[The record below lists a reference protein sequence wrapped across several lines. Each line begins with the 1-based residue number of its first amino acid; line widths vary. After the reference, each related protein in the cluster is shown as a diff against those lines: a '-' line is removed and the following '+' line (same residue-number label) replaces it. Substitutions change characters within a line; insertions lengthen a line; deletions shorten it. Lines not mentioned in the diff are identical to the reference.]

1 MRKKIV
7 VCLFIIFFIILFNNK
22 IYANKIYA
30 DEPDNS
36 TTSKNDNQADNTGNQ
51 GIEEEE
57 NWLIDYITLDTHDVN
72 IKEITMNGS
81 INTVDD
87 STYPAYIEY
96 LQNVYGCQETDVIL
110 PPTPSS
116 IDPTMTFKTKIYIL
130 EPGDKQKKYKIQIG
144 GAKAD
149 NSGNTGTVLEVEED
163 ILINQYKYVKGKDE
177 WNVVLLGFPWK
188 LTYWSDYSIKIN
200 QLYLDDGSDK
210 SYEDKLNRGD
220 AVKTQDVTTVSE
232 TINDVK
238 DTLDDV
244 TDIIGNLHMKLYEI
258 KLMPFDAIQSVI
270 DMLQTVNYGGNK
282 RFLPWKITYPE
293 EELVFNKIV
302 IDNDKNQY
310 VNYTTGSDNLG
321 TNGQRVVFI
330 DENKSGLKTNMVS
343 EWIFGAKPQIPVIP
357 IDMYALAKGKV
368 EIFDI
373 NFLTGQNNK
382 DLHPDNSVWL
392 IIRNFISAVI
402 HVILYL
408 GASILI
414 IMLVLHGIS
423 LVKETIIAERSSPEE
438 RKKHIGGIHEMTI
451 AFIKLL
457 GCVLIMGI
465 CIFVSDAVFEDMK
478 VTDKMELPIRV
489 NVGSGA
495 KDGSGNQYSF
505 STNIIGY
512 VRFMANIC
520 DPDYV
525 GFKALYTWGY
535 IILVIINVALIL
547 VMFIRLLAII
557 LLSLAGPIIA
567 VAGVFNRKELF
578 GLTYQEWAKHYAIWA
593 SIQLVFAIIYR
604 ILINVCFPN

>member
-7 VCLFIIFFIILFNNK
+7 VGLIIILISIALYNKK
-22 IYANKIYA
+22 IYAIIGDVK
-30 DEPDNS
+30 
-36 TTSKNDNQADNTGNQ
+36 
-51 GIEEEE
+51 
-57 NWLIDYITLDTHDVN
+57 ITLHDFGMTNIYSSVDTDEKREVL
-72 IKEITMNGS
+72 EELRT
-81 INTVDD
+81 
-87 STYPAYIEY
+87 
-96 LQNVYGCQETDVIL
+96 VYGYTGDSLPQGDETMKFI
-110 PPTPSS
+110 
-116 IDPTMTFKTKIYIL
+116 TKIHKL
-130 EPGDKQKKYKIQIG
+130 SEDKNFFGKYTIQIG
-144 GAKAD
+144 GAVAD
-149 NSGNTGTVLEVEED
+149 KDGNTGKKIDVSEED
-163 ILINQYKYVKGKDE
+163 LIKKYGYDKEKGENSWD
-177 WNVVLLGFPWK
+177 VVLIGGVVSGQVGREGSQ
-188 LTYWSDYSIKIN
+188 TY
-200 QLYLDDGSDK
+200 
-210 SYEDKLNRGD
+210 
-220 AVKTQDVTTVSE
+220 AVKTSKLYAGDDYEKGNELNLNEGTDIKEQDITRGSE
-232 TINDVK
+232 VVDEVK

-270 DMLQTVNYGGNK
+270 DMLQTVNYGGSK
-282 RFLPWKITYPE
+282 RFLPWNIVYPGE
-293 EELVFNKIV
+293 DIQS
-302 IDNDKNQY
+302 DNNKNQY
-310 VNYTTGSDNLG
+310 VNYTTGSDDLG
-321 TNGQRVVFI
+321 KDGQKVAFI
-330 DENKSGLKTNMVS
+330 NEKESGLKINKIS

-382 DLHPDNSVWL
+382 DLHSDNSVWL

-423 LVKETIIAERSSPEE
+423 LVKEAIIAERSSPEE

-535 IILVIINVALIL
+535 IILVVINVALIL
-547 VMFIRLLAII
+547 VMFIRLIAII

-578 GLTYQEWAKHYAIWA
+578 GVTYQEWAKHYAIWA

-604 ILINVCFPN
+604 ILLNVCFSN

>member
-7 VCLFIIFFIILFNNK
+7 VGLIIILISMALYNKK
-22 IYANKIYA
+22 IYAIIGDVSTDDIKLCTITHVRDNNGGDKLVVDI
-30 DEPDNS
+30 DEKNEKLEELKKYGYQGDNILYGDNS
-36 TTSKNDNQADNTGNQ
+36 MKF
-51 GIEEEE
+51 
-57 NWLIDYITLDTHDVN
+57 V
-72 IKEITMNGS
+72 
-81 INTVDD
+81 
-87 STYPAYIEY
+87 
-96 LQNVYGCQETDVIL
+96 
-110 PPTPSS
+110 
-116 IDPTMTFKTKIYIL
+116 TKIHKL
-130 EPGDKQKKYKIQIG
+130 ADKTAFFEYKIQIG
-144 GAKAD
+144 GEIPDGKTGIIKYVSEEDLINKYGYDKNEDSWPVVLIGGAQREAVPTGELSGIAVVAKKVYAGD
-149 NSGNTGTVLEVEED
+149 DYEKGLQITTDSEKEVESTD
-163 ILINQYKYVKGKDE
+163 ILRASEVVDE
-177 WNVVLLGFPWK
+177 
-188 LTYWSDYSIKIN
+188 
-200 QLYLDDGSDK
+200 
-210 SYEDKLNRGD
+210 
-220 AVKTQDVTTVSE
+220 
-232 TINDVK
+232 VK

-270 DMLQTVNYGGNK
+270 DMLQTVNYGGSK
-282 RFLPWKITYPE
+282 RFLPWNIVYPGE
-293 EELVFNKIV
+293 DIQS
-302 IDNDKNQY
+302 DNNKNQY

-423 LVKETIIAERSSPEE
+423 LVKEAIIAERSSPEE

-478 VTDKMELPIRV
+478 VTDTMELPIRV

-520 DPDYV
+520 DPDYI

-535 IILVIINVALIL
+535 IILVVINVALIL
-547 VMFIRLLAII
+547 VMFIRLIAII

-604 ILINVCFPN
+604 ILLNVCFPN